1 MWYTVVLIPQKKGFM
16 DTDILSDYLKSLYK
30 IEPLSTEEEHLL
42 AKRIQQGDQKAVEK
56 LVTHNLRFV
65 VYLVRQMTAWNH
77 GNASVEDIVAI
88 GNEALLTAALRWRP
102 KNNSKFAT
110 YAKPFIL
117 KGVRRELDN
126 TTNMIRL
133 PVNIMESIKR
143 LKYNE
148 RTLTQMLGREPKNS
162 ELAEI
167 MGVKERKIV
176 NLKNYLAGEPI
187 SIDNLNTERSTDDT
201 DD

>member
-1 MWYTVVLIPQKKGFM
+1 M
-16 DTDILSDYLKSLYK
+16 DTDILSDYLKSLYQ
-30 IEPLSTEEEHLL
+30 IEPLSTTEEHQL
-42 AKRIQQGDQKAVEK
+42 ANRIQQGDHTALDK

-77 GNASVEDIVAI
+77 SNTSLEDIIAI
-88 GNEALLTAALRWRP
+88 GNEALLTAARRWRP
-102 KNNSKFAT
+102 SNNSKFAT

-117 KGVRRELDN
+117 RGVRRELDN
-126 TTNMIRL
+126 TANMIRL

-148 RTLTQMLGREPKNS
+148 RTLTQFLGREPKNH
-162 ELAEI
+162 ELAAI
-167 MGVKERKIV
+167 MGVKEKKIV
-176 NLKNYLAGEPI
+176 DLRNYLNSEPI
-187 SIDNLNTERSTDDT
+187 SIDNLNTERTIDDT